1 MANALMEPASSTSRP
16 NVLLVEDDTLL
27 AEAYQAYLGEEDW
40 MLAVAHT
47 GRDALAA
54 IERLGPEVIL
64 LDLLLPDMHGLKI
77 VEFITTREIPVSVV
91 VITSQGSIKTAV
103 EAMRAGAW
111 DFLVKPVSAERLVYT
126 LRNALDRHRLH
137 RTVQTYEE
145 TFARERYCG
154 FIGASPQMQ
163 LVYRII
169 DSAAQSRATV
179 FVTGESG
186 TGKELCAEAIYRM
199 SPRSNGP
206 FVVVNCAA
214 IPKDLMESEIFGH
227 VKGAFTGA
235 TGDRKGAASLADGG
249 TLFFD
254 EICEMDTA
262 LQAKLL
268 RFVQGGTFQRI
279 GGSNEIKVDVRI
291 ICATNRDL
299 QAEVESRRFR
309 EDLFYRL
316 HVVPIDL
323 PPLRQRGDDVPLIAR
338 RCLAKF
344 AREEGRRFREFAPD
358 AEAALRAHRWPGNV
372 RQLQNVIRNIVVLN
386 DGEVVTRAMLP
397 PPLNGVEP
405 SGAARSN
412 AEAEVTEGGH
422 SADAIRPLWMAE
434 RDLIE
439 EAVLL
444 CDGNVIRAAAQL
456 GISDSTIYR
465 KRRVW
470 AHRGRA

>member
-1 MANALMEPASSTSRP
+1 MANALMEPASTTSRP

-27 AEAYQAYLGEEDW
+27 AEAYQAYLGKEDW
-40 MLAVAHT
+40 LLAVAHT

-77 VEFITTREIPVSVV
+77 VDFITTREVPVSVV

-227 VKGAFTGA
+227 VEGAFTGA
-235 TGDRKGAASLADGG
+235 TSDRKGAAALADGG

-268 RFVQGGTFQRI
+268 GFVQGGTFQRI

-299 QAEVESRRFR
+299 LAEVESGAVPRGPLLSPARGAYRPAAAAPARRR
-309 EDLFYRL
+309 CAAHRSPLLGEIRQGGGA
-316 HVVPIDL
+316 PL
-323 PPLRQRGDDVPLIAR
+323 PGVRAGRGSGPARPSLARQR
-338 RCLAKF
+338 
-344 AREEGRRFREFAPD
+344 AP
-358 AEAALRAHRWPGNV
+358 
-372 RQLQNVIRNIVVLN
+372 I
-386 DGEVVTRAMLP
+386 
-397 PPLNGVEP
+397 
-405 SGAARSN
+405 
-412 AEAEVTEGGH
+412 
-422 SADAIRPLWMAE
+422 AE
-434 RDLIE
+434 RDSQHRRPE
-439 EAVLL
+439 RRRGRDPGHCCRRRSTASSHPARH
-444 CDGNVIRAAAQL
+444 GRMPWPRQRRAAIPPTPFAPYGWRR
-456 GISDSTIYR
+456 GISS
-465 KRRVW
+465 RRPYSF
-470 AHRGRA
+470 ATAT